1 MMKGGMGGRR
11 QKSSLKHWKNT
22 GVGDNEKVTVLHLE
36 HEVKKFVLEG
46 RSWGDV
52 TPSPRKG
59 IVVATAAWCWL
70 LKH

>member
-52 TPSPRKG
+52 TPSPR
-59 IVVATAAWCWL
+59 
-70 LKH
+70 